1 MEAFEDDMLRS
12 NSGRIPRW
20 VLIAVA
26 LWLAGLGVVLL
37 LMRYA
42 RHYYDLRD
50 VEMIT
55 NLQFPE
61 DTRLIQCRIYVSL
74 LGEKDVFAVLV
85 MTSSAFYDL
94 RRSLPK
100 PEMESSTDREG
111 VDLDF
116 GIKSG
121 NQGMEWWKPG
131 LAQRFVAYRLQAK
144 GSFVSLLVD
153 MDNPRFPV
161 VYVAA
166 VSPGSGP

>member
-1 MEAFEDDMLRS
+1 MTSA
-12 NSGRIPRW
+12 GRVPRW
-20 VLIAVA
+20 IPVVIV
-26 LWLAGLGVVLL
+26 LWLLGLTAGAL
-37 LMRYA
+37 LMRYD
-42 RHYYDLRD
+42 RHPYDLKD

-61 DTRLIQCRIYVSL
+61 DTRLIQCRIYVSPF
-74 LGEKDVFAVLV
+74 GEQDVFAVLV
-85 MTSSAFYDL
+85 MTTSAFYQL

-100 PEMESSTDREG
+100 PEMESTTDREG
-111 VDLDF
+111 VDFDF
-116 GIKSG
+116 DIKSG

-131 LAQRFVAYRLQAK
+131 LAQRFVAYRLRAK

-153 MDNPRFPV
+153 MDNHRFPV